1 MGPIFNEKV
10 TDKWNLWVRHL
21 CSLWKSQQ
29 MWTEKKKKKKKEKTA
44 KQKRKC
50 YTNLNPNGYLF
61 NL

>member
-29 MWTEKKKKKKKEKTA
+29 CGLKKKKKKR
-44 KQKRKC
+44 RKPQIKNANA
-50 YTNLNPNGYLF
+50 TII
-61 NL
+61 

>member
-29 MWTEKKKKKKKEKTA
+29 CGLKKKKKKEKTA
-44 KQKRKC
+44 NQKRKC
-50 YTNLNPNGYLF
+50 YNNLNPNEYLF